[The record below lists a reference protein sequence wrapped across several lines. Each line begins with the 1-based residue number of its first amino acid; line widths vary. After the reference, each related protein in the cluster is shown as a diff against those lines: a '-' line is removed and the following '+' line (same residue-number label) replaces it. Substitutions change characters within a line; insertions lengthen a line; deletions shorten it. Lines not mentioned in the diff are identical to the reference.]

1 MHILE
6 KRNFFLCINTTS
18 NVKVFTVAYEQQPV
32 LILFVLEFG
41 FKILPLFLA
50 LQFRFLCCVF
60 VWLVGISDALLV

>member
-6 KRNFFLCINTTS
+6 KNFFICINTTS

-32 LILFVLEFG
+32 LILLILELG
-41 FKILPLFLA
+41 FKILLLFLA